1 MRAIGR
7 PSLKLAVRARRLR
20 YAMLLITDRGDR
32 SRVGRKNCT
41 VVLLGEP
48 FALPASPTAITCD
61 VALDD
66 AAIRQALRQAL
77 GHLRATSAPKIH
89 FILRHFDIAAHA
101 LANALGATSI
111 SVETETRAAPA
122 GSPPTLVEARDEP
135 TRFGRP
141 SVEDDIASVAASLM
155 RIFGAAV
162 SRTAIARDDLDEGVA
177 ALLRSTREAG
187 ISCWVEIVQRYD
199 DATYQHCLL
208 VAGLTAAFAV
218 QLGLT
223 TGKQRMLVQAAL
235 LHDIG
240 KARVPL
246 ETLNKAGPLTFAE
259 QTQMRRHPTDG
270 YCMLTKQSGLE
281 PGVLDIVLHH
291 HELLDGS
298 GYPDGLRREQ
308 IADVVRIVTICDIQ
322 AALIERRPYRKPMEA
337 EDAYNLLLAMGG
349 KLDATLVAAFGSIVD
364 AMRGDGSLPQRS
376 SA

>member
-1 MRAIGR
+1 
-7 PSLKLAVRARRLR
+7 
-20 YAMLLITDRGDR
+20 MLLITDRGDR
-32 SRVGRKNCT
+32 NRSGRWKGHT
-41 VVLLGEP
+41 VVRLGEP
-48 FALPASPTAITCD
+48 FALPASVAAITCD

-66 AAIRQALRQAL
+66 IATVQAMREALARLRSSPATPVHFVL
-77 GHLRATSAPKIH
+77 RGH
-89 FILRHFDIAAHA
+89 DIVAHA

-111 SVETETRAAPA
+111 SVEADTTSVPA
-122 GSPPTLVEARDEP
+122 GPSSSAVVTTDARRAD
-135 TRFGRP
+135 RA
-141 SVEDDIASVAASLM
+141 SVEEDIASVAASLS

-162 SRTAIARDDLDEGVA
+162 DRTTIARDDLDEGVA
-177 ALLRSTREAG
+177 ALLRSIKEAG
-187 ISCWVEIVQRYD
+187 IGRWVEIVRRYD

-208 VAGLTAAFAV
+208 VAGLTAAFAA

-246 ETLNKAGPLTFAE
+246 ETLNKAGPLTAAE
-259 QTQMRRHPTDG
+259 QTQMRRHPSDG
-270 YCMLTKQSGLE
+270 YYMLARQGGLE

-291 HELLDGS
+291 HEMLDGT
-298 GYPDGLRREQ
+298 GYPEGLRREQ

-337 EDAYNLLLAMGG
+337 EDAYGLLLAMGG
-349 KLDATLVAAFGSIVD
+349 KLDATLVAAFGAVVD
-364 AMRGDGSLPQRS
+364 TMRHGETSPLRS